1 MYCNYKQIAKDWL
14 QDRYERDLEDVEILE
29 LLQCE
34 QQNSLLSALYP
45 IDATN
50 LNKSIFFNTR
60 YLMIT
65 DLYNK
70 VKKELES

>member
-1 MYCNYKQIAKDWL
+1 MGCNYKQIVKDWL
-14 QDRYERDLEDVEILE
+14 EDRYERDLEDVEILE

-34 QQNSLLSALYP
+34 QQDSLLSALYP
-45 IDATN
+45 MDVTN
-50 LNKSIFFNTR
+50 LNKAIFFNTR
-60 YLMIT
+60 YLMLT

>member
-1 MYCNYKQIAKDWL
+1 MYCNYTQIAKDWL
-14 QDRYERDLEDVEILE
+14 QDKYERDLEDVDILE

-50 LNKSIFFNTR
+50 LNNSIFFNIR

>member
-1 MYCNYKQIAKDWL
+1 MGCNYKQIVKQWL
-14 QDRYERDLEDVEILE
+14 EDRYERDLEDVEILE

-45 IDATN
+45 MDATN
-50 LNKSIFFNTR
+50 LNKGIFFNTR
-60 YLMIT
+60 YLMLT